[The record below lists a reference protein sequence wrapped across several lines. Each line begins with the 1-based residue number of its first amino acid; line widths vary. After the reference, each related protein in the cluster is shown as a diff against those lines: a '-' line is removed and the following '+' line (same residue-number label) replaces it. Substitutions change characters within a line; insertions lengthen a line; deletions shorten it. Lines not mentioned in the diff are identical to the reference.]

1 MKKILF
7 VLLLLAISLT
17 ISASIIDS
25 LTTSLNEPNVN
36 KSKIYVKLAAEY
48 LSFSPEKSIE
58 NAKLAIE
65 HAINDEGRVDYKNQ
79 LGVAFEYS
87 GRYQEAL
94 NEYTEALSLAES
106 NSYVRGAGVSLLN
119 IAIAKTQLADYAVA
133 LEFALKAIKIFES
146 SNNKDHLISA
156 YNNLG
161 NIYLNLE
168 DPIQALHYY
177 EIVLQNR
184 QESGDEVGLAKI
196 LHNIALV
203 HVASEDY
210 DKATDFL
217 EQALKSMRLIDHK
230 YGMAFCYTN
239 LSNIYLLED
248 KYIESNNYN
257 FLALKI
263 FEEIGNPE
271 GVAHTCN
278 LLGSTYLILEQYDK
292 AYEYFSKSMNLAKE
306 IALTDLISDNYEA
319 FSIYNAAIGDYKRAF
334 EYLKLHKTIHDSIY
348 SDKKSKKIATLQNQ
362 FEIENKEAKISSLQE
377 SRKYQ
382 KRITTILI
390 LGLIFGSIVLA
401 FLFFLYKE
409 KIGEISIRKDTE
421 DKLEASEHKF
431 QQLTENISIAV
442 FTFNMEGKFTYV
454 NPSTSTMTGY
464 SQEELLTKKFFDIVH
479 PEDKEKVM
487 GRGFDRIKGEDVVQQ
502 YEFKILTKRGEIRW
516 IEIFNSRTIIDGLVV
531 VLGTATDITER
542 RNADHRILES
552 EGKYKYL
559 VEAIEEGLIIADES
573 ENFTFTNKAARD
585 ILGYS
590 EDETTKMNFKKLVSA
605 NDFKRL
611 QIETDKR
618 IKGQSSKYEL
628 QIKRKDGMKRLLS
641 ITASPLFNEDD
652 YTGSIGIFV
661 DITEIREA
669 EKKIKSQ
676 LREKEVMLQEIY
688 HRVKNNLQIISSML
702 KLQASYVDDEYAIQL
717 FRNCQHRVKSMSLV
731 HEKLYRSDNLS
742 RICFRDYTESL
753 IKNLFASLNISGN
766 RINYELDINDIN
778 LNISTAIPCGL
789 IINELITNAL
799 KYGFPDDKQGLI
811 KISMNKLDNGKLN
824 LTVWNN
830 GIDLPK
836 DFDMTDLS
844 SFGMRLVDILTLQL
858 EAELIIERNEGVA
871 FSLIFAINE

>member
-1 MKKILF
+1 
-7 VLLLLAISLT
+7 
-17 ISASIIDS
+17 
-25 LTTSLNEPNVN
+25 
-36 KSKIYVKLAAEY
+36 
-48 LSFSPEKSIE
+48 
-58 NAKLAIE
+58 
-65 HAINDEGRVDYKNQ
+65 
-79 LGVAFEYS
+79 
-87 GRYQEAL
+87 
-94 NEYTEALSLAES
+94 
-106 NSYVRGAGVSLLN
+106 
-119 IAIAKTQLADYAVA
+119 
-133 LEFALKAIKIFES
+133 
-146 SNNKDHLISA
+146 
-156 YNNLG
+156 
-161 NIYLNLE
+161 
-168 DPIQALHYY
+168 
-177 EIVLQNR
+177 
-184 QESGDEVGLAKI
+184 
-196 LHNIALV
+196 
-203 HVASEDY
+203 
-210 DKATDFL
+210 
-217 EQALKSMRLIDHK
+217 
-230 YGMAFCYTN
+230 
-239 LSNIYLLED
+239 
-248 KYIESNNYN
+248 
-257 FLALKI
+257 
-263 FEEIGNPE
+263 
-271 GVAHTCN
+271 
-278 LLGSTYLILEQYDK
+278 
-292 AYEYFSKSMNLAKE
+292 
-306 IALTDLISDNYEA
+306 
-319 FSIYNAAIGDYKRAF
+319 
-334 EYLKLHKTIHDSIY
+334 
-348 SDKKSKKIATLQNQ
+348 
-362 FEIENKEAKISSLQE
+362 
-377 SRKYQ
+377 
-382 KRITTILI
+382 
-390 LGLIFGSIVLA
+390 
-401 FLFFLYKE
+401 
-409 KIGEISIRKDTE
+409 
-421 DKLEASEHKF
+421 
-431 QQLTENISIAV
+431 
-442 FTFNMEGKFTYV
+442 KFTYV

-742 RICFRDYTESL
+742 RICFKDYTESL